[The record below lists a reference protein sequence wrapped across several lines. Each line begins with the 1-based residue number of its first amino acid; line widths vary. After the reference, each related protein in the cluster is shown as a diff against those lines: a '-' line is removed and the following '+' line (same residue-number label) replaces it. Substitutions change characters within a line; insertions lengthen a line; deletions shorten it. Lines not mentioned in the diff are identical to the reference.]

1 VIVRVTKLVP
11 AEGALRRLAAMTL
24 VNTFGNGLYMTL
36 SALYFTRIVGLSVTQ
51 VGLGLTIAGGVGVAA
66 GVPFGH
72 AADRVGARPML
83 IVLMLAEAIGTACYV
98 VVGSFAAF
106 LAVAT
111 FAIVADRASNAV
123 RNGLYAHVL
132 PAEGRTQARAYLRS
146 VTNVGIGAGAAMAA
160 VALQADTKTAYVF
173 LILLD
178 VLTFLVSAAILR
190 GVRVPMAA
198 AEHAPRERATRR
210 RNPALRD
217 RPYLAVTGL
226 NALLV
231 LQFGLLEVG
240 LPLWIVGHTDAPR
253 LMVSLTLLLNTVLVV
268 VMQVPASR
276 GVTDVTSA
284 ARAAARGGLLMAGSC
299 LLLATA
305 HGVPAWAT
313 VALLLSGVVVQTLSE
328 VTSSAAGW
336 ALSYDLAD
344 EAHHGAYQG
353 VYSSGFALAFML
365 APIVVT
371 STALRH
377 GFAGWCVL
385 AAIFAAA
392 GLTLIPATAWAE
404 SRRTP
409 RITEPVPDTV

>member
-1 VIVRVTKLVP
+1 MAWATTLLPGRGP
-11 AEGALRRLAAMTL
+11 LRRLAAMTL
-24 VNTFGNGLYMTL
+24 VNTFGRGLYMTL
-36 SALYFTRIVGLSVTQ
+36 SALYFTRIVGLSVAR
-51 VGLGLTIAGGVGVAA
+51 VGLGLTIAGSIGALA
-66 GVPFGH
+66 GIPFGH
-72 AADRVGARPML
+72 AADRMGARRML
-83 IVLMLAEAIGTACYV
+83 IVLMLAEAISTACYA

-106 LAVAT
+106 LTVACFT
-111 FAIVADRASNAV
+111 IVADRASTAV

-160 VALQADTKTAYVF
+160 VALQADTKTAYVL

-178 VLTFLVSAAILR
+178 TLTFLVSAVIVST
-190 GVRVPMAA
+190 VRETAA
-198 AEHAPRERATRR
+198 PLAHVSPRPHTRR

-217 RPYLAVTGL
+217 RPYLVITGL
-226 NALLV
+226 TAV
-231 LQFGLLEVG
+231 MSLQFGLLEVG
-240 LPLWIVGHTDAPR
+240 LPLWIVDHTPAPR
-253 LMVSLTLLLNTVLVV
+253 VMVSLTLLLNTVLVV
-268 VMQVPASR
+268 LMQVPASR

-284 ARAAARGGLLMAGSC
+284 ARAAARGGLLMAVSC

-305 HGVPAWAT
+305 HGVPAWAAVT
-313 VALLLSGVVVQTLSE
+313 LLLSGVVVQTLSE

-377 GFAGWCVL
+377 GLAGWCVL
-385 AAIFAAA
+385 AALFAAA
-392 GLTLIPATAWAE
+392 GLGLVPATAWAE

-409 RITEPVPDTV
+409 RVSEPVADID